1 MLLIGAKDKTCHGEG
16 VAAGSHW
23 SRCGKSS
30 HGLTS
35 GKYSNLLCCC
45 DIWKIRDKV
54 KQYDF
59 LEVKSKLANIR
70 TALGNG
76 EDAFSS

>member
-1 MLLIGAKDKTCHGEG
+1 MIGAKDRTCHGEV
-16 VAAGSHW
+16 VAARSHW
-23 SRCGKSS
+23 NRCGKPG

-35 GKYSNLLCCC
+35 GKYSNLLSCH
-45 DIWKIRDKV
+45 DIRKIHEKV

-59 LEVKSKLANIR
+59 LEIKSKLANIR

-76 EDAFSS
+76 EDACSS

>member
-1 MLLIGAKDKTCHGEG
+1 MLIGAKDKTCHGER

-23 SRCGKSS
+23 SRCGKSG

-35 GKYSNLLCCC
+35 GKYFNLLRWC
-45 DIWKIRDKV
+45 DIWKIREKV
-54 KQYDF
+54 KQYDFF

-76 EDAFSS
+76 EDACSS